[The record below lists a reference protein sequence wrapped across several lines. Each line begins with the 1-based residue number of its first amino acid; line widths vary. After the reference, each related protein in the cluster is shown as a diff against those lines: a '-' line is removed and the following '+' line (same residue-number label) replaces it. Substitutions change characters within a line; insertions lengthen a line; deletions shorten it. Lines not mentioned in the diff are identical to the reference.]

1 MKKKKLF
8 AVVLSLC
15 AIALVSLGMAAC
27 QGAQGEKGDKGDK
40 GIQGEAGKDGKD
52 GKDGVTPVIEISA
65 DGFWVINGEKTEYKE
80 VGTDGEDGKD
90 GAASVIG
97 ISADG
102 FWVIDGEKTE
112 YKAVGSD
119 GQDGDNGRGIESVFY
134 DEDGNLVIVYTDK
147 TNETVVLP
155 EREEHIHSFGEWQY
169 YSEAGTGCGGGLYYK
184 VCTACNAV
192 EWKMETGGEHV
203 WEETY
208 SYDEDTH
215 WQVCKNYGDK
225 RNVEP
230 HVLDDN
236 GDCTVCG
243 QHINGVRYEVSSDKT
258 YATVIGYDGTE
269 GDVTILAEYM
279 GVPVTAIGSRAFSS
293 CEELTSVELP
303 DSIITIGHGAFYNCK
318 NLKEIRLNDGLKT
331 IESEA
336 FNSSGLETI
345 VIPASVENV
354 GTSAFYRCASL
365 KTATFEDDNS
375 LKIIANFLFFEC
387 AQLENVVFGKNS
399 KMDFI
404 GNSSFDKC
412 VSLKSIDIPEG
423 VTVIAYGAF
432 EGCSG
437 LQSIKFP
444 STLQT
449 LSSHSFYDCTS
460 LTAVEIPAATVSINH
475 NSFTGCDALREIVV
489 ETGNP
494 TYHSDGNC
502 IIETAAK
509 KLAIGCSGSVLPQ
522 DDSVTEI
529 GTWAFGDNP
538 CLKKI
543 EIFRYIQK
551 IDIMSFY
558 NCGGLEE
565 IVVDKDN
572 PVFHEAG
579 NCLIETQ
586 TKTLL
591 RFGSNGKI
599 PSDGSVTG
607 IQDGAFGGCFIRNL
621 YIPACI
627 QSFVISGHGIAGLE
641 TVSVEEGNAV
651 YYSSENCLI
660 EKSTQTLCVGCK
672 NSVIPSGVKRIKTG
686 AFEGSE
692 IASINIPVSVTC
704 IESFAF
710 LDCADLTEIRY
721 EGTTEQWNALEKNG
735 SWDKNTGNYV
745 VNCSDGTLIKK

>member
-1 MKKKKLF
+1 MRGCSREF
-8 AVVLSLC
+8 GNGGLSGR
-15 AIALVSLGMAAC
+15 ARR
-27 QGAQGEKGDKGDK
+27 KGDKGDK

-52 GKDGVTPVIEISA
+52 GKDGVTSVIGISA
-65 DGFWVINGEKTEYKE
+65 DGFWVINGEKTEYKA

-147 TNETVVLP
+147 TSETVVLP

-192 EWKMETGGEHV
+192 EWQMETGGEHV

-215 WQVCKNYGDK
+215 WQVCKNCGDK

-269 GDVTILAEYM
+269 GDVTISAEYM
-279 GVPVTAIGSRAFSS
+279 GVPVTAIGLSAFSS

-303 DSIITIGHGAFYNCK
+303 DSIVRIDNKAFYNCK
-318 NLKEIRLNDGLKT
+318 NLKKVRLNEGLKR
-331 IESEA
+331 IYYKVFEA
-336 FNSSGLETI
+336 SGLETI
-345 VIPASVENV
+345 VIPASVEFLGSFSFNK
-354 GTSAFYRCASL
+354 CAAL
-365 KTATFEDDNS
+365 KTATFEDGCC
-375 LKIIANFLFFEC
+375 LQQITAALFYEC
-387 AQLENVVFGKNS
+387 ARLENVVLGKDS
-399 KMDFI
+399 AI
-404 GNSSFDKC
+404 GSIGSRAFYRC
-412 VSLKSIDIPEG
+412 ISLKSIDIPEG
-423 VTVIAYGAF
+423 VTLISREAF
-432 EGCSG
+432 RECSG
-437 LQSIKFP
+437 LQSVKFP
-444 STLQT
+444 STLKS
-449 LSSHSFYDCTS
+449 LAANCFYDCTS

-489 ETGNP
+489 EAGNP

-543 EIFRYIQK
+543 EISRYIQK

-565 IVVDKDN
+565 IVVDKGN

-607 IQDGAFGGCFIRNL
+607 IRDGAFGGCFIRNF

-627 QSFVISGHGIAGLE
+627 QSFVISGHGIVGLE
-641 TVSVEEGNAV
+641 TVSVEEDNAV
-651 YYSSENCLI
+651 YYSSGNCLI
-660 EKSTQTLCVGCK
+660 EKSTQTLYVGCK

-721 EGTTEQWNALEKNG
+721 EGTTEQWNALEKDG

>member
-1 MKKKKLF
+1 M
-8 AVVLSLC
+8 
-15 AIALVSLGMAAC
+15 
-27 QGAQGEKGDKGDK
+27 
-40 GIQGEAGKDGKD
+40 
-52 GKDGVTPVIEISA
+52 
-65 DGFWVINGEKTEYKE
+65 
-80 VGTDGEDGKD
+80 
-90 GAASVIG
+90 
-97 ISADG
+97 
-102 FWVIDGEKTE
+102 
-112 YKAVGSD
+112 
-119 GQDGDNGRGIESVFY
+119 
-134 DEDGNLVIVYTDK
+134 
-147 TNETVVLP
+147 
-155 EREEHIHSFGEWQY
+155 
-169 YSEAGTGCGGGLYYK
+169 
-184 VCTACNAV
+184 
-192 EWKMETGGEHV
+192 
-203 WEETY
+203 
-208 SYDEDTH
+208 
-215 WQVCKNYGDK
+215 
-225 RNVEP
+225 
-230 HVLDDN
+230 
-236 GDCTVCG
+236 
-243 QHINGVRYEVSSDKT
+243 
-258 YATVIGYDGTE
+258 
-269 GDVTILAEYM
+269 
-279 GVPVTAIGSRAFSS
+279 
-293 CEELTSVELP
+293 
-303 DSIITIGHGAFYNCK
+303 
-318 NLKEIRLNDGLKT
+318 
-331 IESEA
+331 
-336 FNSSGLETI
+336 
-345 VIPASVENV
+345 
-354 GTSAFYRCASL
+354 
-365 KTATFEDDNS
+365 
-375 LKIIANFLFFEC
+375 
-387 AQLENVVFGKNS
+387 
-399 KMDFI
+399 
-404 GNSSFDKC
+404 
-412 VSLKSIDIPEG
+412 
-423 VTVIAYGAF
+423 
-432 EGCSG
+432 
-437 LQSIKFP
+437 
-444 STLQT
+444 
-449 LSSHSFYDCTS
+449 
-460 LTAVEIPAATVSINH
+460 
-475 NSFTGCDALREIVV
+475 
-489 ETGNP
+489 
-494 TYHSDGNC
+494 
-502 IIETAAK
+502 
-509 KLAIGCSGSVLPQ
+509 SGSVLPQ

-745 VNCSDGTLIKK
+745 VNCSDGTLIKNEIKFVFCDGDRPLETGAPFKLFEERRPRPFCVQKRFSAWKKLSIYSIFYRMCKYGKVCGVRS